1 MSNIFHDF
9 DRPDKNPPMKEKE
22 YSRILTAAV
31 VNEKFRKLLLSDPE
45 MAVRMGFGGEAF
57 HLDHADT
64 RRLASI
70 RATSLAEF
78 ARQMNSTGMLAGAAC
93 TAAD

>member
-9 DRPDKNPPMKEKE
+9 DRPESKPSLKEKE
-22 YSRILTAAV
+22 FSRILTAAV
-31 VNEKFRKLLLSDPE
+31 VSEKFRKLLLSDPE

-70 RATSLAEF
+70 RATSLADF
-78 ARQMNSTGMLAGAAC
+78 ARQMNNTGAMVGIPC